1 MFIATL
7 HSLINCKFIVQ
18 SKNLFMKKALHLLFL
33 VLFTVSLFGQAVVVN
48 SPASIAGAY
57 QFGTATAW
65 GPDLLTNIWTADAV
79 LVQTNNATTPTQ
91 GCDTIVN
98 KAAMVGKIAL
108 VDRGTCNFSFKALNV
123 QNYGAIACIIFNNAP
138 GAGVA
143 GMGAGTY
150 GSSVTIPVVMLSY
163 EDGLKIKAELANG
176 AVNISIGN
184 IRFSND
190 LATNNRAG
198 VCHAPFG
205 TYPFSWI
212 KKAGDLELTPGAT
225 ATNKGNNLATNV
237 KVNGKISF
245 TPTGGSSS
253 QFYDKTSAD
262 GVFVEVDSSYDIF
275 LEPQDLLGHA
285 GSTGKGSISYL
296 ISSDSSEVS
305 AGDNSAVSDFYL
317 SNNLF
322 SKARLAT
329 NGRDPFI
336 TNNYRR
342 GDGTNAEY
350 VTGFKIPYGKGCKI
364 DTILFN
370 MAVSTPATIAGLT
383 PEATLYGWQDLNADG
398 DATNDEL
405 SFLALGTYTFDAA
418 DARSSAVVRVPL
430 EDFNTSEPGY
440 TIPDDNIGVF
450 VGVRYSGTDQT
461 PFFGFDEGM
470 DYSCNNAIREA
481 AGSLAI
487 TDLPY
492 LGITGYDA
500 NTGVPDLDNAAFT
513 FTGLTSA
520 LAVSMVFSGPCI
532 IVGNDQLSEL
542 DAQLSL
548 YPNPVKDQLVVSL
561 TLKENSSKVV
571 YNIIDNLGRLIKQEI
586 DPNNSKEYRARFD
599 VHTLQNGQY
608 HLQVR
613 TDKGY
618 KQISFE
624 VMK

>member
-1 MFIATL
+1 
-7 HSLINCKFIVQ
+7 
-18 SKNLFMKKALHLLFL
+18 MKKALHLLCFSI
-33 VLFTVSLFGQAVVVN
+33 FCSSLFSQAVVVN

-65 GPDLLTNIWTADAV
+65 GADLLSNIWTADAA
-79 LVQTNNATTPTQ
+79 LIQTNNAMNPTN

-98 KAAMVGKIAL
+98 KAELAGKIVL
-108 VDRGTCNFSFKALNV
+108 IDRGVCNFSFKALNA
-123 QNYGAIACIIFNNAP
+123 QDYGAIGVIIFNNAP

-143 GMGAGTY
+143 GMGAGTF
-150 GSSVTIPVVMLSY
+150 GGSVTIPVVMLSY
-163 EDGLKIKAELANG
+163 EDGVKIKAELANG
-176 AVNISIGN
+176 PVNISIGN
-184 IRFSND
+184 IRFAND
-190 LATNNRAG
+190 LATNSREA

-212 KKAGDLELTPGAT
+212 KKTGDFELTPGAT

-245 TPTGGSSS
+245 TPTGGSAN

-262 GVFVEVDSSYDIF
+262 GVFIEVDSSFDI
-275 LEPQDLLGHA
+275 LLDAQDLMGHA
-285 GSTGKGSISYL
+285 SATGKGSISYL
-296 ISSDSSEVS
+296 VSSDSSEVS
-305 AGDNSAVSDFYL
+305 SGDNRAVSDFYL

-322 SKARLAT
+322 SKARLAA
-329 NGRDPFI
+329 NGQDPFI

-350 VTGFKIPYGKGCKI
+350 ITGFKIPYGKGCKI
-364 DTILFN
+364 DTLLFN
-370 MAVSTPATIAGLT
+370 MAVSTPATLAGLT
-383 PEATLYGWQDLNADG
+383 PEATLYGWQDLNSDG

-405 SFLALGTYTFDAA
+405 SFLALGTYTFDAGET
-418 DARSSAVVRVPL
+418 RSAAVVRVPL
-430 EDFNTSEPGY
+430 EDFNTSDPGY
-440 TIPDDNIGVF
+440 TILDDNIGVF

-470 DYSCNNAIREA
+470 DYSCNNSVRSA
-481 AGSLAI
+481 AGNLAI

-500 NTGVPDLDNAAFT
+500 NTGVPDLDNSAFT

-532 IVGNDQLSEL
+532 IVNNEQLSDL
-542 DAQLSL
+542 DAQLIA
-548 YPNPVKDQLVVSL
+548 YPNPVKDHLIVSL
-561 TLKENSSKVV
+561 SLKENSSKLV
-571 YNIIDNLGRLIKQEI
+571 YNIIDNMGRLIRQEV
-586 DPNNSKEYRARFD
+586 DQNNSKEYRARFD
-599 VHTLQNGQY
+599 VRNLQNGQY

-618 KQISFE
+618 KQINFE
-624 VMK
+624 VLK